1 MFIIVVLERTM
12 VSMTDRDQQIE
23 RIKGAE
29 ARVLAAHD
37 RWMANPEFRAAL
49 LRHLPPQQP
58 PAKAGSSNG

>member
-1 MFIIVVLERTM
+1 MIVVTERTM
-12 VSMTDRDQQIE
+12 VAKVDRDQQIE

-29 ARVLAAHD
+29 ARAQGYLD

-58 PAKAGSSNG
+58 PAKAAPSNG

>member
-1 MFIIVVLERTM
+1 MM
-12 VSMTDRDQQIE
+12 DRDQQIE

-29 ARVLAAHD
+29 ARAQGYLD

-58 PAKAGSSNG
+58 PAKAAPSNG